1 MLLAHAFL
9 AIPLF
14 ASAIPTSR
22 LEGFTL
28 QDADLVGAVPG
39 ETETLGWTMDLD
51 ELRLV
56 QFAEDEPAV
65 YVQQR
70 LGWDEADCAVA
81 GSRKAIRFKLEQMG
95 RSSWICEWPLGGS
108 SLAETGDTV
117 RTPRLS
123 ACPHSCSPPWRTSNT
138 LCLAFPSMF
147 SKLIGSTLLAYPS
160 LGNYT
165 KPIQS
170 VIKGLNLDNMKQFL
184 SKFSR

>member
-14 ASAIPTSR
+14 ASAIPASR

-70 LGWDEADCAVA
+70 VGWDEADCDVA